1 MFIFLPGN
9 SPLLG
14 SLSSGFHSNNEYN
27 QKSLS
32 RDTSQGDHTMD
43 GAVVRP
49 GTGVGSPALLP
60 VDWSQFHGVDMYA
73 QRHASCRGGD
83 FFDGLSI
90 GQHVLF
96 LLTDLTGKEL
106 QDHVALD
113 VQNVFRPKA
122 RELFRGT
129 EVNES
134 DAIAALAHAVNLS
147 VIETH
152 GVRPAPTFVGCF
164 NLALGILTY
173 CNAGLVVLLRE
184 GGTVR
189 VLESSGMVL
198 GLFTHATFEAA
209 ILVLQEGDSVLLVTN
224 GVTESRRGG
233 AQFGLERVARLLRN
247 SITKSASEICEVV
260 LRAAY
265 DFANHPWSRFLGFLR
280 ANHRRRQND
289 LTALALVR
297 PRRHQA

>member
-1 MFIFLPGN
+1 
-9 SPLLG
+9 
-14 SLSSGFHSNNEYN
+14 
-27 QKSLS
+27 
-32 RDTSQGDHTMD
+32 MD
-43 GAVVRP
+43 GAVEGP
-49 GTGVGSPALLP
+49 GTRVGSPALLP
-60 VDWSQFHGVDMYA
+60 VDWSQFHGVDLHA
-73 QRHASCRGGD
+73 QHHASCRGGD
-83 FFDGLSI
+83 FFDGLPI
-90 GQHVLF
+90 GRHVLF
-96 LLTDLTGKEL
+96 MLTDIEGTEP
-106 QDHVALD
+106 QDHDVALE
-113 VQNVFRPKA
+113 VQNVFRQRA
-122 RELFRGT
+122 NELFAAE

-147 VIETH
+147 GIEAR
-152 GVRPAPTFVGCF
+152 GVRPAPTFLGCF

-189 VLESSGMVL
+189 ALESSGMVL

-233 AQFGLERVARLLRN
+233 AEFGVERVARLLRN
-247 SITKSASEICEVV
+247 STTKSASEICEVV

-280 ANHRRRQND
+280 ANHRCRQND

-297 PRRHQA
+297 PRGVSSAPENALLPRLPVDRLDLFGAWDTRVVLR

>member
-1 MFIFLPGN
+1 M
-9 SPLLG
+9 
-14 SLSSGFHSNNEYN
+14 E
-27 QKSLS
+27 
-32 RDTSQGDHTMD
+32 
-43 GAVVRP
+43 GAVARP
-49 GTGVGSPALLP
+49 GTRVGSPTLLP
-60 VDWSQFHGVDMYA
+60 VDWSHFHGVDLYA
-73 QRHASCRGGD
+73 RHHATCRGGD

-96 LLTDLTGKEL
+96 LLTDIAGTEP
-106 QDHVALD
+106 QDHEVALE
-113 VQNVFRPKA
+113 VRNVFRQKA
-122 RELFRGT
+122 TELFAGT

-147 VIETH
+147 VIEAH
-152 GVRPAPTFVGCF
+152 GVRPAPTFLGCF

-173 CNAGLVVLLRE
+173 CNAGLIVLLRE
-184 GGTVR
+184 GGTAR
-189 VLESSGMVL
+189 ALESSGMVL

-233 AQFGLERVARLLRN
+233 AEFGIERVARLLRN
-247 SITKSASEICEVV
+247 STTKSASEICEIV

-280 ANHRRRQND
+280 ANHRCRQND

-297 PRRHQA
+297 SRHQA